1 MMKGARGMKVGAT
14 RKGFY
19 MFSRDLLSSRRYR
32 CCSWVAKGVYL
43 DLLNVMAVQ
52 PKPGAVCLTD
62 FDLKPKSE
70 RSLTF
75 RCLQC
80 QKKAKNGEYQSIKYF
95 AEAIA
100 VSGASGPR
108 PGLIHGLQE
117 LYLRGMIV
125 IEGDM
130 LIQPRMYQDNGYK
143 LADDIDESD
152 DEVVTVGSPDDGEAD
167 PDAEA
172 LRLGKEGGVKG
183 TQKGT
188 KNTSKNSTKMS
199 RVDARD
205 ARAQSE
211 GRSKSKNKDN
221 NNDNNSIGNN
231 GVQGDSEPDNDN
243 GNNKTTAKP
252 PKGKNKASKGEKNPE
267 AGNLSSDGQKRA
279 TKPEKGKNGHSKD
292 DSQTAIYNKRNT
304 QGHVTIDGKP
314 VDTSDDED
322 DTVPTF
328 EDFWAL
334 YDKQVNM
341 MEAEA
346 YWGVLSRQDKEAIM
360 EYVPRYKIAQ
370 PRKQFRKNP
379 ANFLRMSAWK
389 DELIIDTR
397 IDNNNNGRQ
406 QATTT
411 DRRGGYAGAARTQEQ
426 DAADGREQT
435 MRIVN
440 RIFADQDADH
450 QAADGTGRGTDASG
464 DPF

>member
-130 LIQPRMYQDNGYK
+130 LIQPRMYQDNGYR
-143 LADDIDESD
+143 LAADADTDEE
-152 DEVVTVGSPDDGEAD
+152 EVVTVGSPDDGEAD

-172 LRLGKEGGVKG
+172 LRLGKEGEVKG

-188 KNTSKNSTKMS
+188 LNVSKNTTKKS

-205 ARAQSE
+205 ARAQSRGVE
-211 GRSKSKNKDN
+211 LEVN
-221 NNDNNSIGNN
+221 NNKGNSIGNIGGTGENIPDTTSTMSPAPSASSSPAVSDKTQENAPKTSETGQISTN
-231 GVQGDSEPDNDN
+231 GGEVGQLPTEKEKPRQKPLKSKSAPADQSQAKQKSEVADNPPTLADVQAYADERAQQG
-243 GNNKTTAKP
+243 KP
-252 PKGKNKASKGEKNPE
+252 FLYVTPEEFFNTCEMDGWKRKGKPLFNWKAYMLRFEQYRKDHGEPTIE
-267 AGNLSSDGQKRA
+267 QRGQSAPRQPQTIPKPGDPVAA
-279 TKPEKGKNGHSKD
+279 TKPTAKKYKD
-292 DSQTAIYNKRNT
+292 K
-304 QGHVTIDGKP
+304 
-314 VDTSDDED
+314 
-322 DTVPTF
+322 
-328 EDFWAL
+328 W
-334 YDKQVNM
+334 
-341 MEAEA
+341 
-346 YWGVLSRQDKEAIM
+346 
-360 EYVPRYKIAQ
+360 
-370 PRKQFRKNP
+370 
-379 ANFLRMSAWK
+379 
-389 DELIIDTR
+389 
-397 IDNNNNGRQ
+397 
-406 QATTT
+406 
-411 DRRGGYAGAARTQEQ
+411 
-426 DAADGREQT
+426 
-435 MRIVN
+435 
-440 RIFADQDADH
+440 
-450 QAADGTGRGTDASG
+450 
-464 DPF
+464 

>member
-130 LIQPRMYQDNGYK
+130 LIQPRMYQDNGYR
-143 LADDIDESD
+143 LAADTDTDEE
-152 DEVVTVGSPDDGEAD
+152 EVVTVGSPDDGEAD

-172 LRLGKEGGVKG
+172 LRLGKEGEVKG

-188 KNTSKNSTKMS
+188 LNVSKNTTKKS

-205 ARAQSE
+205 ARAQSRGVE
-211 GRSKSKNKDN
+211 LEVN
-221 NNDNNSIGNN
+221 NNKGNSIGNIGGTGDNIPDTTSTMSPAPSASSAPAKSGKTQENTPTTSETGQISTN
-231 GVQGDSEPDNDN
+231 GGEVGQLSTEKEKPRQKPLKSKSAPADQSQAKQKSEVADNPPTLADVQAYADERAQQG
-243 GNNKTTAKP
+243 KP
-252 PKGKNKASKGEKNPE
+252 FLYVTPEEFFNTCEMDGWKRKGKPLYNWKAYMLRFEQYRKDHGEPTIE
-267 AGNLSSDGQKRA
+267 QRGQSALRQPQTIPKPGDPVAA
-279 TKPEKGKNGHSKD
+279 TKPTAKKYKD
-292 DSQTAIYNKRNT
+292 K
-304 QGHVTIDGKP
+304 
-314 VDTSDDED
+314 
-322 DTVPTF
+322 
-328 EDFWAL
+328 W
-334 YDKQVNM
+334 
-341 MEAEA
+341 
-346 YWGVLSRQDKEAIM
+346 
-360 EYVPRYKIAQ
+360 
-370 PRKQFRKNP
+370 
-379 ANFLRMSAWK
+379 
-389 DELIIDTR
+389 
-397 IDNNNNGRQ
+397 
-406 QATTT
+406 
-411 DRRGGYAGAARTQEQ
+411 
-426 DAADGREQT
+426 
-435 MRIVN
+435 
-440 RIFADQDADH
+440 
-450 QAADGTGRGTDASG
+450 
-464 DPF
+464 

>member
-130 LIQPRMYQDNGYK
+130 LIQPRMYQDNGYR
-143 LADDIDESD
+143 LAADADTDEE
-152 DEVVTVGSPDDGEAD
+152 EVVTVGSPDDGEAD

-172 LRLGKEGGVKG
+172 LRLGKEGEVKG

-188 KNTSKNSTKMS
+188 LNVSKNTTKKS

-205 ARAQSE
+205 ARAQSRGVE
-211 GRSKSKNKDN
+211 LEVN
-221 NNDNNSIGNN
+221 NNKGNSIGNIGGTGENIPDTTSTTSPAQSSSPSPAVSDKTQENTPTTSETAQISTN
-231 GVQGDSEPDNDN
+231 GGEVGQLPTKEEKPRQKPLKSKSATADQSQAKQKSEVADNPPTLADVQAYADERAQQG
-243 GNNKTTAKP
+243 KP
-252 PKGKNKASKGEKNPE
+252 FLYVTPEEFFNTCEMDGWKRKGKPLYNWKAYMLRFEQYRKDHGEPTIEQRGQSAPRQPQTIPK
-267 AGNLSSDGQKRA
+267 AGDPVAA
-279 TKPEKGKNGHSKD
+279 TKPTAKKYKD
-292 DSQTAIYNKRNT
+292 K
-304 QGHVTIDGKP
+304 
-314 VDTSDDED
+314 
-322 DTVPTF
+322 
-328 EDFWAL
+328 W
-334 YDKQVNM
+334 
-341 MEAEA
+341 
-346 YWGVLSRQDKEAIM
+346 
-360 EYVPRYKIAQ
+360 
-370 PRKQFRKNP
+370 
-379 ANFLRMSAWK
+379 
-389 DELIIDTR
+389 
-397 IDNNNNGRQ
+397 
-406 QATTT
+406 
-411 DRRGGYAGAARTQEQ
+411 
-426 DAADGREQT
+426 
-435 MRIVN
+435 
-440 RIFADQDADH
+440 
-450 QAADGTGRGTDASG
+450 
-464 DPF
+464 

>member
-1 MMKGARGMKVGAT
+1 MKGARGMKVGAT

-130 LIQPRMYQDNGYK
+130 LIQPRMYQDNGYR
-143 LADDIDESD
+143 LAADADTDEE
-152 DEVVTVGSPDDGEAD
+152 EVVTVGSPDDGEAD

-172 LRLGKEGGVKG
+172 LRLGKEGEVKG
-183 TQKGT
+183 TPKGT
-188 KNTSKNSTKMS
+188 LNVSKNTTKKS

-205 ARAQSE
+205 ARAQSRGVE
-211 GRSKSKNKDN
+211 LEVN
-221 NNDNNSIGNN
+221 NNKGNSIGNIGGTGEN
-231 GVQGDSEPDNDN
+231 IPD
-243 GNNKTTAKP
+243 TTSTMSPAP
-252 PKGKNKASKGEKNPE
+252 SAS
-267 AGNLSSDGQKRA
+267 SSSA
-279 TKPEKGKNGHSKD
+279 
-292 DSQTAIYNKRNT
+292 A
-304 QGHVTIDGKP
+304 
-314 VDTSDDED
+314 SD
-322 DTVPTF
+322 
-328 EDFWAL
+328 
-334 YDKQVNM
+334 K
-341 MEAEA
+341 
-346 YWGVLSRQDKEAIM
+346 
-360 EYVPRYKIAQ
+360 
-370 PRKQFRKNP
+370 
-379 ANFLRMSAWK
+379 
-389 DELIIDTR
+389 
-397 IDNNNNGRQ
+397 
-406 QATTT
+406 
-411 DRRGGYAGAARTQEQ
+411 TQENTPTTSETAQ
-426 DAADGREQT
+426 ISTNGGEVVQLPTKEEKPRQK
-435 MRIVN
+435 
-440 RIFADQDADH
+440 
-450 QAADGTGRGTDASG
+450 
-464 DPF
+464 PL

>member
-1 MMKGARGMKVGAT
+1 MKGARGMKVGAT

-130 LIQPRMYQDNGYK
+130 LIQPRMYQDNGYR
-143 LADDIDESD
+143 LATDAETDEE
-152 DEVVTVGSPDDGEAD
+152 EVVTVGSPDDGETD

-172 LRLGKEGGVKG
+172 LRLGKEGGIKG
-183 TQKGT
+183 VERGT
-188 KNTSKNSTKMS
+188 LNMQKNSPKKS

-205 ARAQSE
+205 ARAQSRGVE
-211 GRSKSKNKDN
+211 LEVDN
-221 NNDNNSIGNN
+221 IDN
-231 GVQGDSEPDNDN
+231 
-243 GNNKTTAKP
+243 
-252 PKGKNKASKGEKNPE
+252 SKGNIGGAGGVATDKPKTYKNNLKEEIGTSGGGEKSE
-267 AGNLSSDGQKRA
+267 AVNLSPDVQKRA
-279 TKPEKGKNGHSKD
+279 MKPEKGKSGH
-292 DSQTAIYNKRNT
+292 DSAASTSAPIYKKEESR
-304 QGHVTIDGKP
+304 IP
-314 VDTSDDED
+314 VADNP
-322 DTVPTF
+322 PTLR
-328 EDFWAL
+328 EI
-334 YDKQVNM
+334 
-341 MEAEA
+341 
-346 YWGVLSRQDKEAIM
+346 QDYM
-360 EYVPRYKIAQ
+360 
-370 PRKQFRKNP
+370 
-379 ANFLRMSAWK
+379 
-389 DELIIDTR
+389 
-397 IDNNNNGRQ
+397 Q
-406 QATTT
+406 Q
-411 DRRGGYAGAARTQEQ
+411 RGEQ
-426 DAADGREQT
+426 
-435 MRIVN
+435 
-440 RIFADQDADH
+440 
-450 QAADGTGRGTDASG
+450 G
-464 DPF
+464 DPFRHITAEQFYDEGCMSGWAIRGGQPLYSWQARLRSLEGYRRKNGEPTVTEEGYVAYQDGKLVGTLAVKGAVAQGRGQNVTPPKPGDPVAATKGRKYKDKW

>member
-70 RSLTF
+70 RSLTL

-130 LIQPRMYQDNGYK
+130 LIQPRMYQDNGYR
-143 LADDIDESD
+143 LAADADTDEE
-152 DEVVTVGSPDDGEAD
+152 EVVTVGSPDDGETD

-183 TQKGT
+183 AEKGT
-188 KNTSKNSTKMS
+188 QNVSKKTPKKS

-205 ARAQSE
+205 ARAQSRGVE
-211 GRSKSKNKDN
+211 LEVNNNKD
-221 NNDNNSIGNN
+221 NSIGNI
-231 GVQGDSEPDNDN
+231 GGIG
-243 GNNKTTAKP
+243 GNNKNTTSTTSPAPSAPSSPAASDKTQENAPTTSETARISTNGGEVGQLPAEEEKP
-252 PKGKNKASKGEKNPE
+252 RQKPLKSKSAPADQSQVKQKSEVADNPPTLADVQAYADERAQQGKPFLYVTPEEFFNTCEMDGWKRKGKPLFNWKAYMLRFEQYRKDHGEPTIE
-267 AGNLSSDGQKRA
+267 QRGQSALRQPQTIPKPGDPVAA
-279 TKPEKGKNGHSKD
+279 TKPTAKKYKD
-292 DSQTAIYNKRNT
+292 K
-304 QGHVTIDGKP
+304 
-314 VDTSDDED
+314 
-322 DTVPTF
+322 
-328 EDFWAL
+328 W
-334 YDKQVNM
+334 
-341 MEAEA
+341 
-346 YWGVLSRQDKEAIM
+346 
-360 EYVPRYKIAQ
+360 
-370 PRKQFRKNP
+370 
-379 ANFLRMSAWK
+379 
-389 DELIIDTR
+389 
-397 IDNNNNGRQ
+397 
-406 QATTT
+406 
-411 DRRGGYAGAARTQEQ
+411 
-426 DAADGREQT
+426 
-435 MRIVN
+435 
-440 RIFADQDADH
+440 
-450 QAADGTGRGTDASG
+450 
-464 DPF
+464 

>member
-1 MMKGARGMKVGAT
+1 MKGARGMKVGAT

-130 LIQPRMYQDNGYK
+130 LIQPRMYQDNGYR
-143 LADDIDESD
+143 LAAETDTDDV
-152 DEVVTVGSPDDGEAD
+152 EVVTVGSPDDGEAD

-172 LRLGKEGGVKG
+172 LRLGKGGGVNGAEKG
-183 TQKGT
+183 TQNVS
-188 KNTSKNSTKMS
+188 KNTPKKS

-205 ARAQSE
+205 ARAQSRGVE
-211 GRSKSKNKDN
+211 LEVENI
-221 NNDNNSIGNN
+221 NNSKGIIGGAGGVTTDKGKTQAKSPKDEKRASN
-231 GVQGDSEPDNDN
+231 GVADGD
-243 GNNKTTAKP
+243 
-252 PKGKNKASKGEKNPE
+252 
-267 AGNLSSDGQKRA
+267 AGNLPSDGQKRA
-279 TKPEKGKNGHSKD
+279 QKPENAPDGHRNAAATPPEASASGEKVPVATIPPSLREIQDYMQQRGEQGTPFRHITAEEYYDDGCQNGWTIKGGQPLYDWRARLRSLEGYRRKNGEP
-292 DSQTAIYNKRNT
+292 AVT
-304 QGHVTIDGKP
+304 QEGYVAYRDGKL
-314 VDTSDDED
+314 VGTLA
-322 DTVPTF
+322 V
-328 EDFWAL
+328 
-334 YDKQVNM
+334 
-341 MEAEA
+341 
-346 YWGVLSRQDKEAIM
+346 
-360 EYVPRYKIAQ
+360 
-370 PRKQFRKNP
+370 
-379 ANFLRMSAWK
+379 RM
-389 DELIIDTR
+389 
-397 IDNNNNGRQ
+397 NNNNK
-406 QATTT
+406 
-411 DRRGGYAGAARTQEQ
+411 GYEGSRNNQHGAARSQGGHTEG
-426 DAADGREQT
+426 DDGMLQQSVRIISRLRASRE
-435 MRIVN
+435 
-440 RIFADQDADH
+440 AEGS
-450 QAADGTGRGTDASG
+450 DGTDSDG

>member
-130 LIQPRMYQDNGYK
+130 LVQPRMYQDNGYR
-143 LADDIDESD
+143 LAADADTDEE
-152 DEVVTVGSPDDGEAD
+152 EVVTVGSPDDGEAD

-172 LRLGKEGGVKG
+172 LRLGKEGEVKG
-183 TQKGT
+183 TTKGT
-188 KNTSKNSTKMS
+188 LNVSKNTTKKS

-205 ARAQSE
+205 ARAQSRGVE
-211 GRSKSKNKDN
+211 LEVN
-221 NNDNNSIGNN
+221 NNKGNSIGNIGGTGENIPDTTSTTSSAPSASSSSAASGKTQENTPTTSETAQISTN
-231 GVQGDSEPDNDN
+231 GGKAGQLPAEKEKPRQKPLKSKSATADQSQAKQKSEVADNPPTLADVQAYADERAQQG
-243 GNNKTTAKP
+243 KP
-252 PKGKNKASKGEKNPE
+252 FLYVTPEEFFNTCEMDGWKRKGKPLYNWKAYMLRFEQYRKDHGEPTVE
-267 AGNLSSDGQKRA
+267 QRGQSAPRQPQTIPKPGDPVA
-279 TKPEKGKNGHSKD
+279 VTKPTGKKYKD
-292 DSQTAIYNKRNT
+292 K
-304 QGHVTIDGKP
+304 
-314 VDTSDDED
+314 
-322 DTVPTF
+322 
-328 EDFWAL
+328 W
-334 YDKQVNM
+334 
-341 MEAEA
+341 
-346 YWGVLSRQDKEAIM
+346 
-360 EYVPRYKIAQ
+360 
-370 PRKQFRKNP
+370 
-379 ANFLRMSAWK
+379 
-389 DELIIDTR
+389 
-397 IDNNNNGRQ
+397 
-406 QATTT
+406 
-411 DRRGGYAGAARTQEQ
+411 
-426 DAADGREQT
+426 
-435 MRIVN
+435 
-440 RIFADQDADH
+440 
-450 QAADGTGRGTDASG
+450 
-464 DPF
+464 

>member
-130 LIQPRMYQDNGYK
+130 LIQPRMYQDNGYR
-143 LADDIDESD
+143 LAAETDTDEE
-152 DEVVTVGSPDDGEAD
+152 EVVTVGSPDDGEAD

-183 TQKGT
+183 TEKGT
-188 KNTSKNSTKMS
+188 QNVSKNTPKKS

-205 ARAQSE
+205 ARAQSRGVE
-211 GRSKSKNKDN
+211 LEVENI
-221 NNDNNSIGNN
+221 NNSKGNIGGVGVKTSDKPKTQENN
-231 GVQGDSEPDNDN
+231 
-243 GNNKTTAKP
+243 
-252 PKGKNKASKGEKNPE
+252 PKGENVASDGEKKPGT
-267 AGNLSSDGQKRA
+267 GNLSSDAQKRA
-279 TKPEKGKNGHSKD
+279 DSPEKPQLSEIRAMPASTIMSERGFDQRSNGS
-292 DSQTAIYNKRNT
+292 
-304 QGHVTIDGKP
+304 DGQKIP
-314 VDTSDDED
+314 VADCP
-322 DTVPTF
+322 PT
-328 EDFWAL
+328 
-334 YDKQVNM
+334 
-341 MEAEA
+341 
-346 YWGVLSRQDKEAIM
+346 LSEIQDYM
-360 EYVPRYKIAQ
+360 
-370 PRKQFRKNP
+370 
-379 ANFLRMSAWK
+379 
-389 DELIIDTR
+389 
-397 IDNNNNGRQ
+397 Q
-406 QATTT
+406 Q
-411 DRRGGYAGAARTQEQ
+411 RGE
-426 DAADGREQT
+426 
-435 MRIVN
+435 
-440 RIFADQDADH
+440 
-450 QAADGTGRGTDASG
+450 SG
-464 DPF
+464 DPFRHITAEQFYDEGCMSGWTIRGGQPLYDWRARLRSLEGYRRKNGEPTVTQEGYVAYRDGKLAGTLTVKNQQPSIKPGDPVQATKPTAKKYKNKW